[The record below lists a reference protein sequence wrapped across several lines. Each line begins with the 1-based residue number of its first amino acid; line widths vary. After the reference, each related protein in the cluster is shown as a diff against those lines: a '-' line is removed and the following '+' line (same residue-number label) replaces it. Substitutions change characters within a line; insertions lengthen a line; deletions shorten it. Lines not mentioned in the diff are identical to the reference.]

1 MNNKFRS
8 RWKLSLFKMDK
19 KKRKSENDPLIPKE
33 YMSTQE
39 QFLQNIPKFKRIL
52 VPYDASQISDK
63 ALRYTIYLSE
73 DLKCKAKT

>member
-1 MNNKFRS
+1 VEAHLIQNGQEKT
-8 RWKLSLFKMDK
+8 
-19 KKRKSENDPLIPKE
+19 KSENDPSIPKE

-63 ALRYTIYLSE
+63 ALRYAIYLS
-73 DLKCKAKT
+73 KRT